1 MKNKKIGL
9 MLLMAFSFIQANSQ
23 NTYFRSDTNLIK
35 MSGST
40 MTAQPSSAGTDSIY
54 FEDLNFGYLQS
65 GDTLVFN
72 HRITNSS
79 GNLQRLVI
87 QLVDQ
92 SGNKINL
99 HRNVYSGSSSTFQT
113 LPVLINSNGYY
124 KIRFSFFRDGGN
136 STQKFE
142 INGITVNSIPVVLD
156 FQEKKPKT
164 KPKAAPEDE
173 EIIQIFDFF
182 YGRMIFE
189 GEFKEFVKN
198 HAENGKIYF
207 TSGGYKFIKE

>member
-9 MLLMAFSFIQANSQ
+9 ILLMAFSFIQANSQ

-40 MTAQPSSAGTDSIY
+40 MTAQPSSTGADSIY
-54 FEDLNFGYLQS
+54 FQDLNARYLQN

-79 GNLQRLVI
+79 GTLQRLVI
-87 QLVDQ
+87 QLIDQ

-99 HRNVYSGSSSTFQT
+99 HQNAYSGSSSTFQT
-113 LPVLINSNGYY
+113 LPILINYSGQY
-124 KIRFSFFRDGGN
+124 KIRFSFYRSGGN

-142 INGITVNSIPVVLD
+142 INGISVNSIPVVLA
-156 FQEKKPKT
+156 FQEKKPKV
-164 KPKAAPEDE
+164 KPKAEPEDE

-189 GEFKEFVKN
+189 GEFKDFVKN
-198 HAENGKIYF
+198 YAESGKIYF